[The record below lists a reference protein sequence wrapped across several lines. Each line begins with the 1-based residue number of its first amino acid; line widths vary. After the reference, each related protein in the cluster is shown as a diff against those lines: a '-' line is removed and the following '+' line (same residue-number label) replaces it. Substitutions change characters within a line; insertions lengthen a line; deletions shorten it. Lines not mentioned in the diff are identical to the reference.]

1 MFQKDKIGAILK
13 NLIKERGYTQE
24 EFAEEVGI
32 GLSTLKKY
40 ITGKVSYTIE
50 TLELFAE
57 FFNCSYD
64 YLLGKSLTPYREIQD
79 IKQTTRLTDGALE
92 RIIHYAKEY
101 DEYAESKRYI
111 DTLSNIIQS
120 EFLIERIIDYFYI
133 DSDEEFITEED
144 EFLPATYITVGH
156 QVLNVP
162 DIEDAYLFGIIKA
175 LARSKAHIGENVPTV
190 LRKLRT
196 KSHNEELEDEEEY

>member
-1 MFQKDKIGAILK
+1 MFQKDQIGAILK

-79 IKQTTRLTDGALE
+79 VKQATRLTDGALE
-92 RIIHYAKEY
+92 RITGYAKDY
-101 DEYAESKRYI
+101 DKYPENKRYI

-133 DSDEEFITEED
+133 DSNEEFLTEGED
-144 EFLPATYITVGH
+144 FMPANYIMVGH
-156 QVLNVP
+156 QTLSVP
-162 DIEDAYLFGIIKA
+162 EIEDAYLFGIIKA
-175 LARSKAHIGENVPTV
+175 LARSKATIGENVPTV
-190 LRKLRT
+190 LRKLNT
-196 KSHNEELEDEEEY
+196 KNHDLEFENEEEY

>member
-1 MFQKDKIGAILK
+1 MFQKDQIGAILK

-40 ITGKVSYTIE
+40 FTGKVSYTIE

-79 IKQTTRLTDGALE
+79 VKQATRLTDGALD
-92 RIIHYAKEY
+92 RLTSHAKRY
-101 DEYAESKRYI
+101 DKHTESKRYL
-111 DTLSNIIQS
+111 DTLSNIIQYD
-120 EFLIERIIDYFYI
+120 FIIDRIIDYFYI
-133 DSDEEFITEED
+133 DSEEEFIFESD
-144 EFLPATYITVGH
+144 TYHPGNFISVAGQLLHT
-156 QVLNVP
+156 P
-162 DIEDAYLFGIIKA
+162 DIEDAYMFGIIRA
-175 LARSKAHIGENVPTV
+175 LINAKEHVGENVPTT
-190 LRKLRT
+190 LRNLKT
-196 KSHNEELEDEEEY
+196 NNKESYFENEEEY